1 MRIRASIVTMLVCL
15 VAFAACG
22 DDEVTKTGEDAAP
35 GGFASEDGC
44 VEGQETTTDSG
55 LVIIDVK
62 CGDGVE
68 LESGDIAV
76 AHYTGTLE
84 DGTVFD
90 SSTDG
95 DPVPFEI
102 GTGSVIPGW
111 DEGIPGM
118 KVGGKRT
125 LVIPPDLAYG
135 PDGSGPIPPNAT
147 LTFEVELIDVEKDS

>member
-1 MRIRASIVTMLVCL
+1 MMLVCL

-22 DDEVTKTGEDAAP
+22 DDGEA
-35 GGFASEDGC
+35 GVVASEDGC

-55 LVIIDVK
+55 LTITDVK

-68 LESGDIAV
+68 LEAGDVAV

-90 SSTDG
+90 SSLDG

-102 GTGSVIPGW
+102 ETGFVRPGW

-135 PDGSGPIPPNAT
+135 PDGSGPISPNVT
-147 LTFEVELIDVEKDS
+147 LTFEVELIDVEKD